1 MKKRIISAI
10 LMIIICVPILI
21 LGGRIFAILV
31 GMLGVLA
38 LKELIDLKE
47 SHNKIPDFIFLLGI
61 IDLLLLT
68 FSEFDGYS
76 IAFGLSYRAIAITL
90 LTLFIPILFTK
101 KYETKDAMF
110 MSGSVL
116 FLGFVFNS
124 LILIRNI
131 NINILIYLALIVI
144 FTDSFAMFIG
154 MLIGHHKCTPVISPK
169 KTWEGSIGG
178 SIVGTSVAVIFYL
191 NAISNISLVKI
202 FLLTLLLSVMG
213 QIGDLFFSKIK
224 RENHI
229 KDYSNLIPGHG
240 GILDRIDSL
249 IFVITTYVI
258 LFGII

>member
-90 LTLFIPILFTK
+90 LT
-101 KYETKDAMF
+101 
-110 MSGSVL
+110 
-116 FLGFVFNS
+116 
-124 LILIRNI
+124 
-131 NINILIYLALIVI
+131 
-144 FTDSFAMFIG
+144 
-154 MLIGHHKCTPVISPK
+154 
-169 KTWEGSIGG
+169 
-178 SIVGTSVAVIFYL
+178 
-191 NAISNISLVKI
+191 
-202 FLLTLLLSVMG
+202 
-213 QIGDLFFSKIK
+213 
-224 RENHI
+224 
-229 KDYSNLIPGHG
+229 
-240 GILDRIDSL
+240 
-249 IFVITTYVI
+249 
-258 LFGII
+258 